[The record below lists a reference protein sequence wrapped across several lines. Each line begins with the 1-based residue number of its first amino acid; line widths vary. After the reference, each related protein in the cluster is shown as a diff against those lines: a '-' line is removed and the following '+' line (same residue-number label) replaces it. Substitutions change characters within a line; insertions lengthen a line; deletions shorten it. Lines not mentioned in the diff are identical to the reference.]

1 MPNVAAR
8 QTLLQFAW
16 SEDKKGHAH
25 TYTQRTNESK
35 VQSAILTYLEFCMR
49 FGKELFGILYSF

>member
-35 VQSAILTYLEFCMR
+35 AQSAILT
-49 FGKELFGILYSF
+49 